1 MCNSITFK
9 RERKMR
15 EGESTNYQERRWW
28 EVRYPLWVYRTSAA
42 VGWRQ
47 TRKHFVGKRLT
58 KTNRKSFCWDILED
72 IIWRKSFWKEIL
84 EINRW
89 VKTNKPLIFVLC
101 LFSICVLF
109 PFTFFIYI
117 IWLLLRGWTMKSK
130 LFYVFLALVKPNQA
144 EVWLRFQSLLRILPL
159 WTKGV

>member
-15 EGESTNYQERRWW
+15 KGKSTNYQERRWW

-58 KTNRKSFCWDILED
+58 KTNKKTFCWDILED

-101 LFSICVLF
+101 LLSICVLF

-130 LFYVFLALVKPNQA
+130 LFYVFLALFKQNQA
-144 EVWLRFQSLLRILPL
+144 EVWPRFQSLLRFLL
-159 WTKGV
+159 WTEGV

>member
-15 EGESTNYQERRWW
+15 KGESTNYQERRWW

-47 TRKHFVGKRLT
+47 TRKHFVEKRLT
-58 KTNRKSFCWDILED
+58 KTNKKTFCWDILGD

-84 EINRW
+84 EINCW

-101 LFSICVLF
+101 LLSICVLF
-109 PFTFFIYI
+109 PLYFFY
-117 IWLLLRGWTMKSK
+117 LLYLTSFERMDDE
-130 LFYVFLALVKPNQA
+130 VKVVLCISRPCQ
-144 EVWLRFQSLLRILPL
+144 
-159 WTKGV
+159 TKPS